1 MPSDLSSWIDGIYDS
16 IRCMVEH
23 MINTLT
29 NDQIHKFYQDVKNA
43 DSLTTIQYLY
53 DTGLRVDNQPV
64 FTIKYKDIHNA

>member
-1 MPSDLSSWIDGIYDS
+1 MPSHLSSWHDGFDDS

-23 MINTLT
+23 MIYTLT

-43 DSLTTIQYLY
+43 DSLTTIKYLH

>member
-1 MPSDLSSWIDGIYDS
+1 MIY
-16 IRCMVEH
+16 
-23 MINTLT
+23 TLT

-64 FTIKYKDIHNA
+64 FTIKYKDNHDA

>member
-1 MPSDLSSWIDGIYDS
+1 
-16 IRCMVEH
+16 

>member
-1 MPSDLSSWIDGIYDS
+1 MFGHFLCWYYGIDDS
-16 IRCMVEH
+16 IRRMDKH
-23 MINTLT
+23 MIYTLT

-43 DSLTTIQYLY
+43 DSLTTIKYLH